1 LDLQLASKNNSTLTW
16 AALQLPQLQT
26 LLSTEL
32 SASGLNPG
40 STSRLLAVLY
50 TLSVAAPGVVAG
62 TLAAQCPA
70 INSIVAMVSLAL
82 VQVTASAAD
91 SAGQKWREWQNLAS
105 AIGLD
110 SVYLPAVLSPASKAT
125 PRCFCIPATCCGQT
139 SGTDTATFL
148 LALTHVQRDL
158 LLAWS
163 CIWCLLFWT
172 WIMPL
177 FSKPVR
183 TAKKAG
189 LANTNLTHISFLPT
203 HEYGAS
209 WLLVDQLAPIC
220 QHTCA
225 DVC

>member
-1 LDLQLASKNNSTLTW
+1 VSSHQLHCGNG
-16 AALQLPQLQT
+16 
-26 LLSTEL
+26 LSCSCTSDSECSRFCWSEMARMAESGICHWL
-32 SASGLNPG
+32 GLCVSASCSQP
-40 STSRLLAVLY
+40 
-50 TLSVAAPGVVAG
+50 
-62 TLAAQCPA
+62 C
-70 INSIVAMVSLAL
+70 
-82 VQVTASAAD
+82 VQSNIDTA
-91 SAGQKWREWQNLAS
+91 
-105 AIGLD
+105 
-110 SVYLPAVLSPASKAT
+110 